1 MASNAWRKLK
11 KSLKSKLSFL
21 STPRSPANHTTATT
35 ENPRLTTA
43 TPPLLPTISSSSSFS
58 SRLSRSFSLHSSP
71 KKCAICL
78 TNLKKGQ
85 GQAIFYAECSH
96 AFHFNCI
103 ADNVKHGNL
112 RCPVCRSKWKDVPF
126 QAPKNVPSFQRSGS
140 VHAYVPPYSAP
151 NASPVHIEPDHFS
164 DDELVPDVSQ
174 GQPSS
179 SRPQAITVK
188 TLSEYPAVSASESFS
203 KFGVLVRVLTP
214 PLDNTLPHHRAP
226 IDIVNVLDVSG
237 SMASKLILLKRAVNF
252 IIQNLGPSDR
262 LSIVTFSSSAR
273 RILPLRTM
281 SGSGREDAISVV
293 NSLSATGGTNIVAG
307 LRKGVRILEERRQ
320 HNSVASIIL
329 LSDGCDTLSH
339 NTHNRL
345 EYLKLLPTSIFPSN
359 NASGEES
366 RQPTFPIHTFGFGLD
381 HDSAAM
387 HSISDESGGTFSFI
401 ESIDILQDAFA
412 RCIGGLTSIV
422 ARDVQLKV
430 RSASPG
436 VQILST
442 PSGRHKN
449 KIFDQGHQAMIDIG
463 DLYAEEEKE
472 FLVFLSIPVFPAVDG
487 EERLENMP
495 LVDVSGFQKDLVS
508 TDTVQVEGERVEI
521 RRPRFLSPID
531 RVPCLEIDRQRN
543 RLLVTETIAKT
554 QRMAEMGNLKGA
566 QALLAEQL
574 STLLSTASAQAG
586 DDLCNRLEAELKET
600 RKRMETRELYER
612 SGRAYVLSGMSSH
625 SWQRAATRGP
635 SMPISSG
642 ENSDMRTT
650 TSYETPSMT
659 TMVTKSQNLNLAPRE

>member
-1 MASNAWRKLK
+1 MALSAWRKLK
-11 KSLKSKLSFL
+11 RSLKSKLSFL
-21 STPRSPANHTTATT
+21 SRPANHATASD
-35 ENPRLTTA
+35 ENPRLNTA
-43 TPPLLPTISSSSSFS
+43 TPPPLPTISSTSFS
-58 SRLSRSFSLHSSP
+58 FGSRLSRSFSLHSTP

-78 TNLKKGQ
+78 RSLKKGQ

-96 AFHFNCI
+96 PFHFNCI

-140 VHAYVPPYSAP
+140 LHAHVPSYRAP

-164 DDELVPDVSQ
+164 DDEVIPDVSQ
-174 GQPSS
+174 GQSSS
-179 SRPQAITVK
+179 SRPHAITVK
-188 TLSEYPAVSASESFS
+188 TLPEYPAVSASESFS
-203 KFGVLVRVLTP
+203 NFGVLVRVLAP
-214 PLDNTLPHHRAP
+214 PLDNSLPHHRAP
-226 IDIVNVLDVSG
+226 IDIVTVLDVSG

-252 IIQNLGPSDR
+252 ILQNLGPSDR

-273 RILPLRTM
+273 RILPLRIM
-281 SGSGREDAISVV
+281 SGSGREDAIRVV
-293 NSLSATGGTNIVAG
+293 NSLSAIGGTNIVAG
-307 LRKGVRILEERRQ
+307 LKKGIRVLEERRQ

-329 LSDGCDTLSH
+329 LSDGCDTQSH

-345 EYLKLLPTSIFPSN
+345 EYLKSLPTSIFPSN

-366 RQPTFPIHTFGFGLD
+366 QQPTFPIHTFGFGLD

-387 HSISDESGGTFSFI
+387 HAISDESGGTFSFI

-436 VQILST
+436 VQIMST
-442 PSGRHKN
+442 PSGKHKN
-449 KIFDQGHQAMIDIG
+449 KIFDQGQQATIDIG
-463 DLYAEEEKE
+463 DLYAEEEKD
-472 FLVFLSIPVFPAVDG
+472 FLVFLSIPIFSVDG
-487 EERLENMP
+487 EERLENTP
-495 LVDVSGFQKDLVS
+495 LVDVSGFQKDSVS
-508 TDTVQVEGERVEI
+508 MDTIQVEGERVEI
-521 RRPRFLSPID
+521 QRPQLLSPID
-531 RVPCLEIDRQRN
+531 QVLCLEVDRQRN
-543 RLLVTETIAKT
+543 RLQVTETLAKT
-554 QRMAEMGNLKGA
+554 QRMAEMGDLKGA

-586 DDLCNRLEAELKET
+586 YDLCNQLEAELKET
-600 RKRMETRELYER
+600 RKRMETRELYEH

-625 SWQRAATRGP
+625 SWQRAATRGFT
-635 SMPISSG
+635 MPVSSG
-642 ENSDMRTT
+642 WELRYEN
-650 TSYETPSMT
+650 YH
-659 TMVTKSQNLNLAPRE
+659 

>member
-11 KSLKSKLSFL
+11 KTLKSRLSFL

-35 ENPRLTTA
+35 EIPRVTTA

-78 TNLKKGQ
+78 TSLKKGQ

-96 AFHFNCI
+96 PLHFNCI
-103 ADNVKHGNL
+103 ADSVKHGNL

-140 VHAYVPPYSAP
+140 LHSYVP

-179 SRPQAITVK
+179 SRPHAITVK
-188 TLSEYPAVSASESFS
+188 TLPGYPAVSASESFS
-203 KFGVLVRVLTP
+203 KFGVLVRVLAP
-214 PLDNTLPHHRAP
+214 PLDNTLHHHRAP

-237 SMASKLILLKRAVNF
+237 SMAGKLILLKRAVNF

-307 LRKGVRILEERRQ
+307 LRKGVRVLEERRQ
-320 HNSVASIIL
+320 HNSIASIIL
-329 LSDGCDTLSH
+329 LSDGCDTQSH

-387 HSISDESGGTFSFI
+387 HAISDESGGTFSFI

-449 KIFDQGHQAMIDIG
+449 KIFDQGHQATIDIG
-463 DLYAEEEKE
+463 DLYAEEEKN
-472 FLVFLSIPVFPAVDG
+472 FLVLLSIPVFPTVDG
-487 EERLENMP
+487 EEMLENMP
-495 LVDVSGFQKDLVS
+495 LVDVSGFQKDSVS
-508 TDTVQVEGERVEI
+508 TDTVEVEGERVEI
-521 RRPRFLSPID
+521 RRPQFLSSTD
-531 RVPCLEIDRQRN
+531 RVPCLEVDRQRN

-554 QRMAEMGNLKGA
+554 QRMAEMGDLKGA

-586 DDLCNRLEAELKET
+586 DYLCNRLEAELKET

-642 ENSDMRTT
+642 GNSDTRTT

>member
-1 MASNAWRKLK
+1 M
-11 KSLKSKLSFL
+11 
-21 STPRSPANHTTATT
+21 
-35 ENPRLTTA
+35 
-43 TPPLLPTISSSSSFS
+43 
-58 SRLSRSFSLHSSP
+58 
-71 KKCAICL
+71 
-78 TNLKKGQ
+78 
-85 GQAIFYAECSH
+85 
-96 AFHFNCI
+96 
-103 ADNVKHGNL
+103 
-112 RCPVCRSKWKDVPF
+112 PF
-126 QAPKNVPSFQRSGS
+126 QAPKNVPGFQRSGS

-179 SRPQAITVK
+179 SRPHAITVK
-188 TLSEYPAVSASESFS
+188 TLPEYPAVSALESFS

-329 LSDGCDTLSH
+329 LSDGCDTQSH
-339 NTHNRL
+339 NTYNRL

-449 KIFDQGHQAMIDIG
+449 KIFDQGHQATIDIG
-463 DLYAEEEKE
+463 DLYAEEEKD

-495 LVDVSGFQKDLVS
+495 LVDVSGFQKDSVS
-508 TDTVQVEGERVEI
+508 TDAVQVEGERVEI
-521 RRPRFLSPID
+521 RRPQFLSPID

-635 SMPISSG
+635 SMPISPG
-642 ENSDMRTT
+642 RNSDMRTT
-650 TSYETPSMT
+650 TSYETPAMT
-659 TMVTKSQNLNLAPRE
+659 TMVTKSQSLNLAPRE

>member
-1 MASNAWRKLK
+1 MTS
-11 KSLKSKLSFL
+11 
-21 STPRSPANHTTATT
+21 
-35 ENPRLTTA
+35 
-43 TPPLLPTISSSSSFS
+43 
-58 SRLSRSFSLHSSP
+58 
-71 KKCAICL
+71 
-78 TNLKKGQ
+78 LKKGQ

-96 AFHFNCI
+96 PFHFNCI

-140 VHAYVPPYSAP
+140 LHAYVP

-179 SRPQAITVK
+179 SRPHAITVK
-188 TLSEYPAVSASESFS
+188 TLPEYPAVSASESFS
-203 KFGVLVRVLTP
+203 KFGVLVRVLAP

-237 SMASKLILLKRAVNF
+237 SMAGKLILLKRAVNF

-307 LRKGVRILEERRQ
+307 LRKGVRVLEERRQ

-329 LSDGCDTLSH
+329 LSDGCDTQSH
-339 NTHNRL
+339 STHNRL
-345 EYLKLLPTSIFPSN
+345 EYLKLLPTLIFPSN

-387 HSISDESGGTFSFI
+387 HAISDVSGGTFSFI

-449 KIFDQGHQAMIDIG
+449 KIFDQGHQATIDIG

-472 FLVFLSIPVFPAVDG
+472 FLVFLSIPVFPAVEG
-487 EERLENMP
+487 EEMLENMP
-495 LVDVSGFQKDLVS
+495 LVDVSGFQKDSVS
-508 TDTVQVEGERVEI
+508 TDTVEVEGERVEI
-521 RRPRFLSPID
+521 RRPQFLSSTD
-531 RVPCLEIDRQRN
+531 WVPCLEVDRQRN

-554 QRMAEMGNLKGA
+554 QRMAEMGDLKGA

-586 DDLCNRLEAELKET
+586 DDLCNQLEAELKET

-642 ENSDMRTT
+642 GNSDMRRTT